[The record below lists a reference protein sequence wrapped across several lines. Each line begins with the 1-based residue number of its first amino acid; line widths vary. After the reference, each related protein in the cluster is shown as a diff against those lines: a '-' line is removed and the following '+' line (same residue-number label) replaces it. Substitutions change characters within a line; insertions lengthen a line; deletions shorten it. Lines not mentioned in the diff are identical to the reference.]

1 MFYLVYK
8 ITNTIN
14 GKFYI
19 GCHKTKDMN
28 DGYFGSGKIL
38 KLAVEKYGIENF
50 AKEIIYEAFSSEEMF
65 QKEKELVQIGKNSYN
80 LKLGGQG
87 GFDFINEN
95 MSKEERSR
103 ISKIGNDALKNKLK
117 NDIEFSNQFKEKMR
131 KITKQRHID
140 GVIGNWQ
147 DNYSWLGKNH
157 KKETKEKM
165 SKTHKERKN
174 HIGEKNSQYGK
185 MWITNGQISSKIYKT
200 DTIPEGWYKGR
211 VNGTKPY

>member
-19 GCHKTKDMN
+19 GCHKTYNLN

-38 KLAVEKYGIENF
+38 KLAVTKYGIENF
-50 AKEIIYEAFSSEEMF
+50 VKEIIYEASTSEEMF
-65 QKEKELVQIGKNSYN
+65 QKEKELVQIGKHSYN

-103 ISKIGNDALKNKLK
+103 ISKIGSNALKNKLK

-131 KITKQRHID
+131 EITKQRHIN
-140 GVIGNWQ
+140 GTIGNWQ

-157 KKETKEKM
+157 KEETKQKM
-165 SKTHKERKN
+165 SLSHQGKHD
-174 HIGEKNSQYGK
+174 GEKNSQYGK
-185 MWITNGQISSKIYKT
+185 MWITNGQISSKINKT
-200 DTIPEGWYKGR
+200 DSIPDGWYKGR

>member
-19 GCHKTKDMN
+19 GCHKTYNLN

-38 KLAVEKYGIENF
+38 KLAVTKYGIENF
-50 AKEIIYEAFSSEEMF
+50 VKEIIYEASTSEEMF
-65 QKEKELVQIGKNSYN
+65 QKEKELVQIGKHSYN

-103 ISKIGNDALKNKLK
+103 ISKIGSNALKNKLK
-117 NDIEFSNQFKEKMR
+117 NDIEFLNKSLFSPFSMFPRFTSYLRSLVHPFTSFNPLLFKPLR
-131 KITKQRHID
+131 
-140 GVIGNWQ
+140 
-147 DNYSWLGKNH
+147 
-157 KKETKEKM
+157 
-165 SKTHKERKN
+165 
-174 HIGEKNSQYGK
+174 
-185 MWITNGQISSKIYKT
+185 
-200 DTIPEGWYKGR
+200 
-211 VNGTKPY
+211 